1 MNWAMDKLEALTI
14 VSQLESVS
22 GRFEHLVTDTGVI
35 AIVDYAHTPD
45 ALKNVLETIN
55 DIRTAT
61 EKLITVVGCGGR

>member
-1 MNWAMDKLEALTI
+1 MDKLEALTI

-22 GRFEHLVTDTGVI
+22 GRFEHFITDTGVI

-55 DIRTAT
+55 DIRT
-61 EKLITVVGCGGR
+61 GQ